1 MKTFF
6 LILITSISL
15 YSNAQTITPKP
26 IYKGSYQRL
35 EIEEMEN
42 GAIWFGFQ
50 NPDYTTIVD
59 IVYFTCESKTKA
71 TELVDK
77 AIFIL
82 AMEKTDKEQHI
93 RDIFLGVDIVRYG
106 FAQKQVYLG
115 KGLILSLKECSN
127 IKKAL
132 ESYQYLNQ
140 LNK

>member
-6 LILITSISL
+6 LTLITLISF
-15 YSNAQTITPKP
+15 YSNSQTIDSKP
-26 IYKGSYQRL
+26 IYVGYQNL
-35 EIEEMEN
+35 KVNEMEN
-42 GAIWFGFQ
+42 GTIWFGFQ

-59 IVYFTCESKTKA
+59 IVSFTCESKTKA
-71 TELVDK
+71 IELVDK
-77 AIFIL
+77 VIFIL

-93 RDIFLGVDIVRYG
+93 RDVFLGVDLVRYG

-115 KGLILSLKECSN
+115 KGLILSLKECNN
-127 IKKAL
+127 IKKGL